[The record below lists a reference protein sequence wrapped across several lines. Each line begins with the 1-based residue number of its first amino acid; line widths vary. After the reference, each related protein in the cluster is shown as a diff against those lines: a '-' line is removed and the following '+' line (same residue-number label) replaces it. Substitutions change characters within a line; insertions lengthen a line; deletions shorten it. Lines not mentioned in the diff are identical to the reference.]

1 MVSQQVL
8 VEEPHLTQL
17 DISDGQYSASAH
29 TVVVAGRN
37 VAQRIVD
44 WHRVFRNFVE
54 CLRGWVFQ
62 LCNIPS

>member
-37 VAQRIVD
+37 IAQRIVD

-54 CLRGWVFQ
+54 CL
-62 LCNIPS
+62 